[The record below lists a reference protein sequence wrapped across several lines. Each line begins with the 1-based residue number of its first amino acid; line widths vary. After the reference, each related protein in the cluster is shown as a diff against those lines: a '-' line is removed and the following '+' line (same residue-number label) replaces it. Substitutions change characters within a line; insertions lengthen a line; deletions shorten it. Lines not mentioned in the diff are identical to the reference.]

1 MKKKNLLM
9 TAIAIFGLAT
19 ITMAQ
24 VPNYVPTNGLVGW
37 WPFNGNA
44 NDESGN
50 GNNGTVN
57 GATLT
62 SDRFGSLNSCYSF
75 IRSNNDGVN
84 YSSIQSLYSGTNSF
98 SISLWFKSNN
108 VSYSEQNI
116 LRNGLYGGQGNI
128 GLAFYVTNYYSGP
141 KKLTILV
148 GDGVPLAIQA
158 TSFQEISDSLWYHGV
173 AVIDRSSNELKLYI
187 NGFLENTSSIS
198 QLGTIFNQNQ
208 FWMGKDYF
216 QNTKSFDGLID
227 DLGYWNRALTQCEIQ
242 DLYNA
247 QLNSGSMNISAGLDQ
262 TLCSGDSVTLSASGG
277 SNYQWSN
284 NVLDGQPFVPS
295 QSNAYVVN
303 GTDSL
308 GCQGSDTLM
317 ITVLENAT
325 STLNETTL
333 DSYTLNG
340 QTYTESGTYTQT
352 VPAANGCDSVITL
365 NLTLN
370 FTGLSQEES
379 TLFVLYPNPASEQI
393 TIKTDAGMIGK
404 EYALYNQVG
413 KLITKGKLTG
423 ENTSLSLQGLAR
435 GMYSIAIQGQEKK
448 SFTIS
453 KE

>member
-1 MKKKNLLM
+1 MKNLLL

-19 ITMAQ
+19 ITLAQ

-62 SDRFGSLNSCYSF
+62 NDRFGNPNSAY
-75 IRSNNDGVN
+75 
-84 YSSIQSLYSGTNSF
+84 
-98 SISLWFKSNN
+98 
-108 VSYSEQNI
+108 
-116 LRNGLYGGQGNI
+116 
-128 GLAFYVTNYYSGP
+128 
-141 KKLTILV
+141 
-148 GDGVPLAIQA
+148 
-158 TSFQEISDSLWYHGV
+158 
-173 AVIDRSSNELKLYI
+173 
-187 NGFLENTSSIS
+187 
-198 QLGTIFNQNQ
+198 
-208 FWMGKDYF
+208 
-216 QNTKSFDGLID
+216 SFDGVDDNIEVISSPILNFGVNPSFTISFWLNKSIISSRGVICKGEPGNPFGWNGWNYFDDDFQTGYPCVNNNFVTAPNIWQFITITVENGTVSSYVNNQFISQFSCVELITNSISTVENMFFGVERGLNQYLFGKLD
-227 DLGYWNRALTQCEIQ
+227 DIGIWNRVLIQCEIQ
-242 DLYNA
+242 DLYDS
-247 QLNSGSMNISAGLDQ
+247 QLGSQAISAGLDQ
-262 TLCSGDSVTLSASGG
+262 TLCSSDSVTLSASGG

-423 ENTSLSLQGLAR
+423 ENTSLSLQGLTR

>member
-1 MKKKNLLM
+1 MKKKKLLM

-24 VPNYVPTNGLVGW
+24 TIPSYVPTVGLVGW

-44 NDESGN
+44 YDESSN
-50 GNNGTVN
+50 TNDGTVN

-62 SDRFGSLNSCYSF
+62 IDRNGIVNSAFDFNGSNSTINC
-75 IRSNNDGVN
+75 SNP
-84 YSSIQSLYSGTNSF
+84 SIPQNGSF
-98 SISLWFKSNN
+98 SISFWINPSSVSGVQEFFHQN
-108 VSYSEQNI
+108 VWP
-116 LRNGLYGGQGNI
+116 G
-128 GLAFYVTNYYSGP
+128 AFYVG
-141 KKLTILV
+141 
-148 GDGVPLAIQA
+148 
-158 TSFQEISDSLWYHGV
+158 
-173 AVIDRSSNELKLYI
+173 I
-187 NGFLENTSSIS
+187 NGGNMRCGDYWQNTGVSINS
-198 QLGTIFNQNQ
+198 MQWQHFIIVRNYMTNVEIYLNGTLQASLGTDISLGGNITDPLVF
-208 FWMGKDYF
+208 GKQYGG
-216 QNTKSFDGLID
+216 NAEYYNGILD
-227 DLGYWNRALTQCEIQ
+227 DVGIWNRPISECEIQ
-242 DLYNA
+242 DLYHA
-247 QLNSGSMNISAGLDQ
+247 QLGSQAISAGLDQ
-262 TLCSGDSVTLSASGG
+262 SICAGDNVTLNGSGG
-277 SNYQWSN
+277 SNYQWDN
-284 NVLDGQPFVPS
+284 NVVDGQAFAPG
-295 QSNAYVVN
+295 QSDSYVVN
-303 GTDSL
+303 GTDTI
-308 GCQGSDTLM
+308 GCQGSDTVV

-325 STLNETTL
+325 SSLTQTAL

-352 VPAANGCDSVITL
+352 IPSVNGCDSVITL

-435 GMYSIAIQGQEKK
+435 GLYSIAIQGQEKK

>member
-1 MKKKNLLM
+1 M

-19 ITMAQ
+19 TTIAQ
-24 VPNYVPTNGLVGW
+24 VPSYVPTNGLVGW

-50 GNNGTVN
+50 GNNGNVA

-62 SDRFGSLNSCYSF
+62 ADRFGVVNMAYSF
-75 IRSNNDGVN
+75 DGDDDFIDCGTSTTLGVTSSTVLSISFWFKRSLGGEFPIICKYQNYIGNNSNFYVGSGSTDILLSGDGSN
-84 YSSIQSLYSGTNSF
+84 SFLASNSSSDWNHCTVLISSGTNSTKVYLNG
-98 SISLWFKSNN
+98 SLIQTGTLNLSPTLSTWNLFFGRL
-108 VSYSEQNI
+108 YGLTIIPET
-116 LRNGLYGGQGNI
+116 GLYSTFNSGLLDDI
-128 GLAFYVTNYYSGP
+128 GIWNRV
-141 KKLTILV
+141 LTI
-148 GDGVPLAIQA
+148 
-158 TSFQEISDSLWYHGV
+158 
-173 AVIDRSSNELKLYI
+173 
-187 NGFLENTSSIS
+187 
-198 QLGTIFNQNQ
+198 
-208 FWMGKDYF
+208 
-216 QNTKSFDGLID
+216 
-227 DLGYWNRALTQCEIQ
+227 CEIQ
-242 DLYNA
+242 DLYDV
-247 QLNSGSMNISAGLDQ
+247 QLGSQAISAGLDQ

-284 NVLDGQPFVPS
+284 NVLDGQPFAPT

-303 GTDSL
+303 GTDTL

-325 STLNETTL
+325 STLNETAL

-435 GMYSIAIQGQEKK
+435 GLYSIAIQGQEMK